1 MGVLITMN
9 TNYIKPLETHTMSN
23 TVQLSSDIINKVETA
38 LNALKQGKAIVMID
52 DAERENE
59 GDVIVAAQ
67 FATPQNINFMVKH
80 ARGLICAPLTQ
91 DLATHLE
98 LTPMYVNNQDPHQTA
113 FTVSVDFKTTTTGIS
128 ASERATTLKELSNPD
143 NTADMFNKPG
153 HIFPLIAKEGGVLTR
168 RGHTEA
174 AVDLMKLAQLKPVAI
189 ICEILKDDGEMA
201 REGDLKQFCAE
212 HALPFLSIE
221 ELVQYQKIQQ
231 MMIPDQAAVI
241 MQKNPKTA
249 AILPIFKQLAAAHL
263 PTHFGDFEII
273 AFPNANGTEPHLALV
288 KKGIQPTSQTN
299 TLVRVHSEC
308 LTGDIFSSKKCD
320 CEAQLHYGLSQINE
334 SSQPGVLIYLRQ
346 EGRGIGLIEKIKA
359 YALQDQGQDTIEA
372 NLTLG
377 HAIDSRDFG
386 VAAQILKSLNIN
398 TIELITNNPQKQ
410 QVLSEHGIKVAVVH
424 KTPKFETPENKEYLS
439 LKAAKMGHTL

>member
-1 MGVLITMN
+1 
-9 TNYIKPLETHTMSN
+9 MSN
-23 TVQLSSDIINKVETA
+23 TTQPSTAIINKVETA

-67 FATPQNINFMVKH
+67 FATPENINFMVKH
-80 ARGLICAPLTQ
+80 ARGLICAPVTQ
-91 DLATHLE
+91 DLATRLE
-98 LTPMYVNNQDPHQTA
+98 LTPMYLNNQDPHQTA

-128 ASERATTLKELSNPD
+128 TSERATTLKELSNPQ
-143 NTADMFNKPG
+143 NTANMFNKPG

-174 AVDLMKLAQLKPVAI
+174 AVDLMKLAQLEPVAI

-201 REGDLKQFCAE
+201 RQEDLKAFCTE

-221 ELVQYQKIQQ
+221 ELVQYHKIRQAT
-231 MMIPDQAAVI
+231 IP
-241 MQKNPKTA
+241 NPAPQLTSSSP
-249 AILPIFKQLAAAHL
+249 LLKQLAAAHL

-273 AFPNANGTEPHLALV
+273 AFPNATGAEPHLALV
-288 KKGIQPTSQTN
+288 KKGIPYTSQTN
-299 TLVRVHSEC
+299 TLVRIHSEC

-320 CEAQLHYGLSQINE
+320 CEAQLHYGLNQINA

-359 YALQDQGQDTIEA
+359 YALQDQGQDTMQA
-372 NLTLG
+372 NISLG
-377 HAIDSRDFG
+377 HAIDNRDFTI
-386 VAAQILKSLNIN
+386 AAQILKSLNI
-398 TIELITNNPQKQ
+398 THVELITNNPQKQ
-410 QVLSEHGIKVAVVH
+410 QSLEKNGIKVAIVH